1 MKIIIFGATGTIG
14 RVLVAQ
20 ALNAGYK
27 VTAFTRS
34 GKFEGEQHAN
44 LSIFQG
50 DVLDEKAVAS
60 AIKGQDA
67 VMCTLGAGR
76 NGIVRSKGTENIL
89 RGMKAHGVSRFICQ
103 STLGAGDSV
112 GNLNFFWKNIMFG
125 MLLRPAMADH
135 NIQENSVRKSDV
147 DWTIVRPA
155 AFTDGPVTGNYQH
168 GFSGNSPKGLALK
181 ISRADVAHFLLKQLK
196 SDTYLNQ
203 TAGLSY

>member
-1 MKIIIFGATGTIG
+1 MKIVIFGATGTIG

-20 ALNAGYK
+20 ALSEGHA

-34 GKFEGEQHAN
+34 GKFEGDQHAN
-44 LSIFQG
+44 LSIVQG
-50 DVLDEKAVAS
+50 DVLDGKAVSA
-60 AIKGQDA
+60 AIKGQEA
-67 VMCTLGAGR
+67 VICTLGAGR
-76 NGIVRSKGTENIL
+76 NGVVRSKGTENIL
-89 RGMKAHGVSRFICQ
+89 NGMKDHGVNRFICQ
-103 STLGAGDSV
+103 STLGAGDSA

-135 NIQENSVRKSDV
+135 NLQENSVRKSDV

-168 GFSGNSPKGLALK
+168 GFPGNSPKGLALK

-196 SDTYLNQ
+196 SDAYLNQ
-203 TAGLSY
+203 AASLSY

>member
-1 MKIIIFGATGTIG
+1 MKIVIFGATGTIG

-20 ALNAGYK
+20 ALDAGHV

-34 GKFEGEQHAN
+34 GEFEGEQHDN
-44 LSIFQG
+44 LSIFRG
-50 DVLDEKAVAS
+50 DALDEEAVAK

-76 NGIVRSKGTENIL
+76 NGIVRSKGTANIL
-89 RGMKAHGVSRFICQ
+89 KGMKAHGVNRFICQ

-125 MLLRPAMADH
+125 LLLRPAMADH
-135 NIQENSVRKSDV
+135 NIQEILVRKSDV

-155 AFTDGPVTGNYQH
+155 AFTDGPKTGNYQH
-168 GFSGNSPKGLALK
+168 GFPGDSPKGLALK

-196 SDTYLNQ
+196 SDVYLNQ
-203 TAGLSY
+203 TTGLSY